1 MRWQSVLAVRAAL
14 ILLAA
19 LAMLAARPPASA
31 QTPGTDATL
40 SGLTLSEG
48 RLSPAFASGTT
59 AYTASV
65 GYTVTRIT
73 VVPST
78 TDANATVAYL
88 DSSDMPLTDANT
100 VTEEQDVDLA
110 VGDTV
115 VKVKITAEDTST
127 VQTYTVTITR
137 TAEDTSLSPPP
148 GDPVAANPST
158 AVYSVTFQGTWTSS
172 VTPEGVPGSAHF
184 SRLIG
189 GVHSA
194 AVAFLEGG
202 QTASAGVESM
212 AEVGGVADLKSEVQT
227 AIDASPQTALSVLEG
242 DTDSIGPLVSKT
254 FEDVELTTEYPR
266 VTLTTMVAPSPD
278 WFVGVSGLPLLDD
291 QGHWLRSHEVNLY
304 PWDAGSEEGSEFSL
318 NNLATSPQG
327 VITSI
332 RGTGKFSTEPIA
344 TLAFALQSV
353 RTILNV
359 AENTAAGTDIGA
371 PLTLPGAGTVTYTL
385 GGTDAASFDIVAAS
399 GQLQTKAA
407 LDYETKPS
415 YEVTVTA
422 TDTDGSVTTTVAI
435 EVTNVIELTAITGLA
450 TVSFA
455 ENGGGRVATY
465 TASSEEDSGG
475 ITWSLSGTDASDF
488 SVNAPGGA
496 LRFHIDAVAPNLY
509 PLPPDFE
516 APSSA
521 DTDNEYTL
529 TVTASHGTN
538 TFTSNVTVTVTNEDE
553 AGTLTLSSSRP
564 RLGAALTATLSD
576 PDTATGTAA
585 WTWERSAGRSAW
597 TVIDGATAAG
607 YTPVAADTGHFLRV
621 KASYA
626 GQTVSAVPPE
636 VVAGALLSHLAVTT
650 NDSVGG
656 AAWRQIKPAFDG
668 GTLHYAVGCG
678 NTDTMVLTLSAALSG
693 TRVAVNGM
701 QTTGQ
706 NASVEVAVTATSVVP
721 ITLTDSE
728 GGSTTYA
735 VHCIPSDFEEVTTIK
750 RVATGVM
757 EDLIIFGR
765 HYDTDSYTQESYL
778 TIIDNNGVPRY
789 LRKLD
794 HKVPLFIRYHKTP
807 DGEWKY
813 SYGKGNNNNG
823 EIVLLD
829 QSLEEVAR
837 VTTVAPLIRTNYHDH
852 HILDDGN
859 YLLMAYELTE
869 RDLSHLQGFIDEN
882 GDPVTYGTAVRVR
895 DSAIQIRT
903 PAGVAVFTWNSW
915 DAIPLEDC
923 AAHRFPPA
931 SGDYAHVNGLQ
942 LYDGD
947 IIATFRGC
955 SAVLRIDPDGDT
967 THKVVWRL
975 GRTNL
980 SDEEWLAAGKGPP
993 PMTFVGDPEGEFCG
1007 VHAGQLLP
1015 NGNLLIFDNGT
1026 NCSIDPRTRE
1036 SKRESLQF
1044 SRAVE
1049 YAIDEANGEA
1059 VFQRAHSLHGT
1070 ETFLTWSSG
1079 HVEDLANGDWLI
1091 SWGSSPTLEQVSEGA
1106 GERPD
1111 EAATQ
1116 VDPDTGVE
1124 KFSLKLLDPVET
1136 RGQQNIRALPL
1147 SPVALA
1153 TEPTPLQSTLPPGG
1167 RTSVF
1172 HSGTA
1177 DSPQV
1182 VVAFSR
1188 PVVDFD
1194 NTSPSLSV
1202 TGATVASVSAHV
1214 VAGSP
1219 ANAYL
1224 VTLTPDGAGAITF
1237 RLVTGQTCANGG
1249 ICTADGTM
1257 LSEAPAALVISPPV
1271 TVSFEQA
1278 TYSVTEGASRSVAV
1292 RLSSA
1297 HQGVRAITIPVVLAT
1312 TGSASADDLTVDESV
1327 TFDAGETRKL
1337 LAVNA
1342 LGDDL
1347 AEGAET
1353 ATLGFGTLPH
1363 GVTAGS
1369 TPTATMTLTDADQ
1382 AQIAFTTGAT
1392 QVSEGGQTQLR
1403 FAITNGVTFEVDQ
1416 AINLTLSGTA
1426 TAGDDF
1432 TLADAGNQV
1441 LSAPYAITFPAGASS
1456 VEATIRAVDDA
1467 DIEHLAETIAVSAQL
1482 GLTGASLGT
1491 RTIAIPASD
1500 VPGTPV
1506 VDIAPGST
1514 VVEGT
1519 DATFTLWRTA
1529 SSSLP
1534 FADPLTVSVEV
1545 TATGSTLGGAAP
1557 TTVRFE
1563 GGDATADLAVPTL
1576 DDSVVEPPGSVT
1588 ALVLGSASN
1597 PPLYLTRAANSATVN
1612 VNDNDVA
1619 AFTLSADAAD
1629 VVEGGTVRLTVTA
1642 DGVTFAEP
1650 QPITLTPG
1658 GTATPVDDFTLSA
1671 GGGELTD
1678 PYAVTLPAH
1687 ASSVAVTVT
1696 ALRDGEAD
1704 AAETIEVSA
1713 SHDGSSIG
1721 TVTITITEP
1730 PPPPVVVPVAVAVGG
1745 GGGGGGGFGGGP
1757 RPGPSPSDEDFYWTV
1772 DRDIEELDSGN
1783 DRATGVWSDGT
1794 TLWVADNADGAGDAV
1809 YAYDRESG
1817 ERVEDREFALD
1828 KTNLAPRG
1836 FWSDRTVVWVSDSG
1850 QERLFAYDL
1859 VSGERVEDREIKV
1872 ARRNPDSR
1880 GIWSDGE
1887 TMWVLDDRNDALFA
1901 YDLDSGEV
1909 IAEYELDS
1917 DNNRPRGVWSDRFTI
1932 WVSDHDKKRLF
1943 AYRLPTREQAEDV
1956 DEDDTGE
1963 LERVSDEDF
1972 RRLSRA
1978 SNNSPRGIWSDGE
1991 VMYVADESDDK
2002 VYTYNMPDGIDAR
2015 LASLTLS
2022 EIDIGEFDP
2031 GRPDYE
2037 AVVADGVTETT
2048 VEAEAAQDDAVV
2060 DIAPADADEEAD
2072 GYQVALQDLGEITVT
2087 VTSAD
2092 GSRKKTYRVELAE
2105 AGPSASCLRGA
2116 VGVGFSLVVSEGGSL
2131 DDLVACAGSRHVTAL
2146 YVLDGGEYVSHI
2158 VGAPELVNARFVE
2171 LFPDRVPALTPLI
2184 ARSDGPA
2191 TDAPAAS
2198 AVTEPWAACLQGE
2211 IVEGFKLV
2219 LYEGGSID
2227 DLDACA
2233 EGGGLSALYVLDDG
2247 VWVSYI
2253 LGAPELVNHS
2263 FRELFPD
2270 GLPIATPLVG
2280 KSN

>member
-1 MRWQSVLAVRAAL
+1 MRCQSVLAVRAAL

-65 GYTVTRIT
+65 GYTVTRIA

-110 VGDTV
+110 VGETV

-137 TAEDTSLSPPP
+137 KAEDTSLSPPP
-148 GDPVAANPST
+148 SDPVAANPST

-172 VTPEGVPGSAHF
+172 VTPDGVPGGAHF

-194 AVAFLEGG
+194 AVTFLEGG

-212 AEVGGVADLKSEVQT
+212 AEVGGVSDLKSEVQT
-227 AIDASPQTALSVLEG
+227 AIGASPQTALSVLEG
-242 DTDSIGPLVSKT
+242 DTDSIGPQVSKT
-254 FEDVELTTEYPR
+254 LGNVELTTDFPR
-266 VTLTTMVAPSPD
+266 VTLTTMVARSPD

-291 QGHWLRSHEVNLY
+291 QGRWLRSHEVNLY
-304 PWDAGSEEGSEFSL
+304 PWDAGTEEGSEFSL

-344 TLAFALQSV
+344 ALAFALQSV
-353 RTILNV
+353 RATRSV
-359 AENTAAGTDIGA
+359 AENTAADTDIGA
-371 PLTLPGAGTVTYTL
+371 PLTLPGTGTVAYTL
-385 GGTDAASFDIVAAS
+385 GGTDAASFDIVASS
-399 GQLQTKAA
+399 GQLQTKGA
-407 LDYETKPS
+407 LDYETKSS

-435 EVTNVIELTAITGLA
+435 EVTNVIELTAISGPA

-455 ENGGGRVATY
+455 ENGAGRVATY
-465 TASSEEDSGG
+465 AASSEEDSGG
-475 ITWSLSGTDASDF
+475 VTWSLSGTDASGF

-521 DTDNEYTL
+521 DMDNEYTL
-529 TVTASHGTN
+529 TVTASDGTN
-538 TFTSNVTVTVTNEDE
+538 TLTNNVTVTVTNEDE
-553 AGTLTLSSSRP
+553 AGTLTLSSARP
-564 RLGAALTATLSD
+564 RLGTALTATLSD
-576 PDTATGTAA
+576 PDTVTGTAA

-626 GQTVSAVPPE
+626 SQTVSAVPPE
-636 VVAGALLSHLAVTT
+636 VVAGPLLSHLAVTT
-650 NDSVGG
+650 NDSLGG
-656 AAWRQIKPAFDG
+656 VAWRQMNPAFDG

-701 QTTGQ
+701 QTTSQ

-735 VHCIPSDFEEVTTIK
+735 VHCIPSDFGEVTTIK
-750 RVATGVM
+750 RVDTGVM

-765 HYDTDSYTQESYL
+765 YYDIDSATQASYL

-789 LRKLD
+789 LRQLD

-837 VTTVAPLIRTNYHDH
+837 VTTVAPLMRTNYHDH

-859 YLLMAYELTE
+859 YLLMAYELTA
-869 RDLSHLQGFIDEN
+869 RDLSQLQGFIDEN
-882 GDPVTYGTAVRVR
+882 GDPVTYGTAVNVR

-967 THKVVWRL
+967 THNVVWRL

-980 SDEEWLAAGKGPP
+980 SDEEWLAAGKGSP

-1007 VHAGQLLP
+1007 MHAGQLLP

-1026 NCSIDPRTRE
+1026 DCSIDPRTRE

-1049 YAIDEANGEA
+1049 YAIDEANGEV

-1070 ETFLTWSSG
+1070 DTFLTRSSG

-1091 SWGSSPTLEQVSEGA
+1091 SWGTSPTLEQVSQGA
-1106 GERPD
+1106 GTRPD

-1124 KFSLKLLDPVET
+1124 KFSLKLLDSVET
-1136 RGQQNIRALPL
+1136 RGQQNIRAVPL

-1153 TEPTPLQSTLPPGG
+1153 TEPTPLQATLPPSG

-1188 PVVDFD
+1188 PVADFD

-1237 RLVTGQTCANGG
+1237 RLVTAQTCASGG

-1257 LSEAPAALVISPPV
+1257 LSEAPAALVIGPPV

-1297 HQGVRAITIPVVLAT
+1297 HQGGRGITIPVVLAT
-1312 TGSASADDLTVDESV
+1312 TGNASADDLTAGERV
-1327 TFDAGETRKL
+1327 TFEAGETRKL

-1342 LGDDL
+1342 LADDL
-1347 AEGAET
+1347 VEGAET

-1369 TPTATMTLTDADQ
+1369 TSTATMTLADADQ

-1403 FAITNGVTFEVDQ
+1403 FAITNGVTFELDQ

-1432 TLADAGNQV
+1432 TLADAGNQL
-1441 LSAPYAITFPAGASS
+1441 LSVPYAITFPAGASS

-1467 DIEHLAETIAVSAQL
+1467 DIEHVAETIAVSAQL

-1506 VDIAPGST
+1506 VAIAPGST

-1519 DATFTLWRTA
+1519 DATFTLSRTA
-1529 SSSLP
+1529 STSLP
-1534 FADPLTVSVEV
+1534 VSDPLTVSVEV

-1576 DDSVVEPPGSVT
+1576 DDSVVEQPGSVT
-1588 ALVLGSASN
+1588 ALVRGSTSN

-1650 QPITLTPG
+1650 QTITLTPG
-1658 GTATPVDDFTLSA
+1658 GTATPADDFTLSD
-1671 GGGELTD
+1671 GNGELSD

-1696 ALRDGEAD
+1696 ALRDGEDD

-1730 PPPPVVVPVAVAVGG
+1730 PPPPVVVPVAIGG
-1745 GGGGGGGFGGGP
+1745 GGGGGGGGP
-1757 RPGPSPSDEDFYWTV
+1757 APGPEPSDEDFHWTV

-1817 ERVEDREFALD
+1817 ERVEEREFALD

-1850 QERLFAYDL
+1850 KERLFAYDL
-1859 VSGERVEDREIKV
+1859 ESGERVQEREFAL
-1872 ARRNPDSR
+1872 ARRNSNAR

-1887 TMWVLDDRNDALFA
+1887 TMWVLDGGKNSLFA
-1901 YDLDSGEV
+1901 YAFASGELL
-1909 IAEYELDS
+1909 AEYALD
-1917 DNNRPRGVWSDRFTI
+1917 DANGAPHGIWSDGVTI
-1932 WVSDHDKKRLF
+1932 WVSDHGAKRLF
-1943 AYRLPTREQAEDV
+1943 AYRLDAGEDG
-1956 DEDDTGE
+1956 EDA
-1963 LERVSDEDF
+1963 LERNRDEEF
-1972 RRLSRA
+1972 PNTVLIRA
-1978 SNNSPRGIWSDGE
+1978 SNNSPRGIWSDGD

-2002 VYTYNMPDGIDAR
+2002 VYTYNMPVAIDAR
-2015 LASLTLS
+2015 LASLSLS
-2022 EIDIGEFDP
+2022 GIDIGEFSP
-2031 GRPDYE
+2031 NREEYE
-2037 AVVADGVTETT
+2037 GAVGEDVRETT
-2048 VEAEAAQDDAVV
+2048 VTAEAMRGRTDV
-2060 DIAPADADEEAD
+2060 DIDPPDADGEAD
-2072 GYQVALQDLGEITVT
+2072 GHQVALRDLAEITVT

-2092 GSRKKTYRVELAE
+2092 GSRTKTYRVALAE
-2105 AGPSASCLRGA
+2105 AGPAASCLRGA
-2116 VGVGFSLVVSEGGSL
+2116 VSVGFSLVVSEGGSL

-2146 YVLDGGEYVSHI
+2146 YVLDGGEYVSYI

-2171 LFPDRVPALTPLI
+2171 LFPDGVPALTPLI
-2184 ARSDGPA
+2184 ARGDGPA

-2211 IVEGFKLV
+2211 IVEGFNLV

-2233 EGGGLSALYVLDDG
+2233 EGVGLAALYAFDDG
-2247 VWVSYI
+2247 VWDSYI

-2270 GLPIATPLVG
+2270 GLRVATPLVG

>member
-1 MRWQSVLAVRAAL
+1 M
-14 ILLAA
+14 
-19 LAMLAARPPASA
+19 
-31 QTPGTDATL
+31 
-40 SGLTLSEG
+40 
-48 RLSPAFASGTT
+48 
-59 AYTASV
+59 
-65 GYTVTRIT
+65 
-73 VVPST
+73 
-78 TDANATVAYL
+78 
-88 DSSDMPLTDANT
+88 
-100 VTEEQDVDLA
+100 
-110 VGDTV
+110 
-115 VKVKITAEDTST
+115 
-127 VQTYTVTITR
+127 
-137 TAEDTSLSPPP
+137 
-148 GDPVAANPST
+148 
-158 AVYSVTFQGTWTSS
+158 
-172 VTPEGVPGSAHF
+172 
-184 SRLIG
+184 
-189 GVHSA
+189 
-194 AVAFLEGG
+194 
-202 QTASAGVESM
+202 
-212 AEVGGVADLKSEVQT
+212 
-227 AIDASPQTALSVLEG
+227 
-242 DTDSIGPLVSKT
+242 
-254 FEDVELTTEYPR
+254 
-266 VTLTTMVAPSPD
+266 
-278 WFVGVSGLPLLDD
+278 
-291 QGHWLRSHEVNLY
+291 NLY
-304 PWDAGSEEGSEFSL
+304 PWDAGTEDGSEFSL

-353 RTILNV
+353 RTIRSV
-359 AENTAAGTDIGA
+359 AENTTAGTDIGA
-371 PLTLPGAGTVTYTL
+371 PLTLPGTGTVTYTL
-385 GGTDAASFDIVAAS
+385 GGTDAASFDIVASS
-399 GQLQTKAA
+399 GQLQTKGA
-407 LDYETKPS
+407 LDYETKSS

-435 EVTNVIELTAITGLA
+435 EVTNVIELTAISGPA

-465 TASSEEDSGG
+465 AASSEEDSGG

-521 DTDNEYTL
+521 DMDNEYTF
-529 TVTASHGTN
+529 TVRASDGTS
-538 TFTSNVTVTVTNEDE
+538 TLTSNVTVTVTNEDE

-564 RLGAALTATLSD
+564 RLGTALTATLSD
-576 PDTATGTAA
+576 PDTVTGTAA
-585 WTWERSAGRSAW
+585 WTWERSAGRNAW

-656 AAWRQIKPAFDG
+656 AAWRQMKPAFDG

-693 TRVAVNGM
+693 TRVAVNEI
-701 QTTGQ
+701 QTTSQ

-750 RVATGVM
+750 RVDTGIM

-789 LRKLD
+789 LRQLD
-794 HKVPLFIRYHKTP
+794 HKVPLFIRYHKAP

-813 SYGKGNNNNG
+813 SYGKGNNDNG

-837 VTTVAPLIRTNYHDH
+837 VTTVAPLMRTNYHDH

-859 YLLMAYELTE
+859 YLLMAYELTA
-869 RDLSHLQGFIDEN
+869 RDLSHLQGFVDEN
-882 GDPVTYGTAVRVR
+882 GDPLTYGTAVNVR

-923 AAHRFPPA
+923 AAHRFPPK

-980 SDEEWLAAGKGPP
+980 SDEEWLAAGKGSP

-1026 NCSIDPRTRE
+1026 DCSIDPRTRE
-1036 SKRESLQF
+1036 SKRESRKF

-1059 VFQRAHSLHGT
+1059 VLQRAHSLHGT

-1091 SWGSSPTLEQVSEGA
+1091 SWGTSPTLEQVSQGA
-1106 GERPD
+1106 GTRPD

-1124 KFSLKLLDPVET
+1124 KFSLKLLDSVET
-1136 RGQQNIRALPL
+1136 RGQQNIRAVPL

-1153 TEPTPLQSTLPPGG
+1153 TEPTPLQATLPPSG

-1188 PVVDFD
+1188 PVADFD

-1237 RLVTGQTCANGG
+1237 RLVTAQTCANGG

-1257 LSEAPAALVISPPV
+1257 LSEAPAALVIGPPV

-1278 TYSVTEGASRSVAV
+1278 TYSVTEGASRSVPV

-1297 HQGVRAITIPVVLAT
+1297 HQGVRGVTIPVVLGT

-1327 TFDAGETRKL
+1327 TFEAGETRKL

-1347 AEGAET
+1347 VEGAET

-1369 TPTATMTLTDADQ
+1369 TSTATMTLTDADQ

-1403 FAITNGVTFEVDQ
+1403 FAITNGVTFELDQ

-1432 TLADAGNQV
+1432 TLADAGNQL

-1467 DIEHLAETIAVSAQL
+1467 DIEHVAETIAVSAQL

-1500 VPGTPV
+1500 VPDTPV
-1506 VDIAPGST
+1506 VAIAPGST

-1519 DATFTLWRTA
+1519 DATFTLSRTA
-1529 SSSLP
+1529 STSLP
-1534 FADPLTVSVEV
+1534 LSDPLTVSVEV

-1588 ALVLGSASN
+1588 ALVRGSTSN
-1597 PPLYLTRAANSATVN
+1597 PPLYLTRAANSATLN

-1650 QPITLTPG
+1650 QTITLTPG

-1678 PYAVTLPAH
+1678 PHAVTLPAH

-1696 ALRDGEAD
+1696 ALRDDEAD

-1730 PPPPVVVPVAVAVGG
+1730 PPPPVVVPVAIGG
-1745 GGGGGGGFGGGP
+1745 GGGGGRWRRRRRSAP
-1757 RPGPSPSDEDFYWTV
+1757 RPGTERRGLPL
-1772 DRDIEELDSGN
+1772 DR
-1783 DRATGVWSDGT
+1783 RPRHR
-1794 TLWVADNADGAGDAV
+1794 GARFRQRPGHRCVVGRHDAV
-1809 YAYDRESG
+1809 GR
-1817 ERVEDREFALD
+1817 RQ
-1828 KTNLAPRG
+1828 RG
-1836 FWSDRTVVWVSDSG
+1836 RRRRRG
-1850 QERLFAYDL
+1850 LRL
-1859 VSGERVEDREIKV
+1859 
-1872 ARRNPDSR
+1872 
-1880 GIWSDGE
+1880 
-1887 TMWVLDDRNDALFA
+1887 
-1901 YDLDSGEV
+1901 
-1909 IAEYELDS
+1909 
-1917 DNNRPRGVWSDRFTI
+1917 RPR
-1932 WVSDHDKKRLF
+1932 KRR
-1943 AYRLPTREQAEDV
+1943 AGGGA
-1956 DEDDTGE
+1956 
-1963 LERVSDEDF
+1963 RVRPRQDQPRAAGF
-1972 RRLSRA
+1972 LVRPHRRL
-1978 SNNSPRGIWSDGE
+1978 
-1991 VMYVADESDDK
+1991 
-2002 VYTYNMPDGIDAR
+2002 
-2015 LASLTLS
+2015 
-2022 EIDIGEFDP
+2022 
-2031 GRPDYE
+2031 
-2037 AVVADGVTETT
+2037 
-2048 VEAEAAQDDAVV
+2048 
-2060 DIAPADADEEAD
+2060 
-2072 GYQVALQDLGEITVT
+2072 
-2087 VTSAD
+2087 
-2092 GSRKKTYRVELAE
+2092 
-2105 AGPSASCLRGA
+2105 
-2116 VGVGFSLVVSEGGSL
+2116 
-2131 DDLVACAGSRHVTAL
+2131 
-2146 YVLDGGEYVSHI
+2146 
-2158 VGAPELVNARFVE
+2158 
-2171 LFPDRVPALTPLI
+2171 
-2184 ARSDGPA
+2184 
-2191 TDAPAAS
+2191 
-2198 AVTEPWAACLQGE
+2198 
-2211 IVEGFKLV
+2211 
-2219 LYEGGSID
+2219 
-2227 DLDACA
+2227 
-2233 EGGGLSALYVLDDG
+2233 GL
-2247 VWVSYI
+2247 
-2253 LGAPELVNHS
+2253 
-2263 FRELFPD
+2263 
-2270 GLPIATPLVG
+2270 
-2280 KSN
+2280 

>member
-1 MRWQSVLAVRAAL
+1 
-14 ILLAA
+14 
-19 LAMLAARPPASA
+19 
-31 QTPGTDATL
+31 
-40 SGLTLSEG
+40 
-48 RLSPAFASGTT
+48 
-59 AYTASV
+59 
-65 GYTVTRIT
+65 
-73 VVPST
+73 
-78 TDANATVAYL
+78 
-88 DSSDMPLTDANT
+88 
-100 VTEEQDVDLA
+100 
-110 VGDTV
+110 
-115 VKVKITAEDTST
+115 
-127 VQTYTVTITR
+127 
-137 TAEDTSLSPPP
+137 
-148 GDPVAANPST
+148 
-158 AVYSVTFQGTWTSS
+158 
-172 VTPEGVPGSAHF
+172 
-184 SRLIG
+184 
-189 GVHSA
+189 
-194 AVAFLEGG
+194 
-202 QTASAGVESM
+202 
-212 AEVGGVADLKSEVQT
+212 
-227 AIDASPQTALSVLEG
+227 
-242 DTDSIGPLVSKT
+242 
-254 FEDVELTTEYPR
+254 
-266 VTLTTMVAPSPD
+266 
-278 WFVGVSGLPLLDD
+278 
-291 QGHWLRSHEVNLY
+291 
-304 PWDAGSEEGSEFSL
+304 
-318 NNLATSPQG
+318 
-327 VITSI
+327 
-332 RGTGKFSTEPIA
+332 
-344 TLAFALQSV
+344 
-353 RTILNV
+353 
-359 AENTAAGTDIGA
+359 
-371 PLTLPGAGTVTYTL
+371 
-385 GGTDAASFDIVAAS
+385 
-399 GQLQTKAA
+399 
-407 LDYETKPS
+407 
-415 YEVTVTA
+415 
-422 TDTDGSVTTTVAI
+422 
-435 EVTNVIELTAITGLA
+435 
-450 TVSFA
+450 
-455 ENGGGRVATY
+455 
-465 TASSEEDSGG
+465 
-475 ITWSLSGTDASDF
+475 
-488 SVNAPGGA
+488 
-496 LRFHIDAVAPNLY
+496 
-509 PLPPDFE
+509 
-516 APSSA
+516 
-521 DTDNEYTL
+521 
-529 TVTASHGTN
+529 
-538 TFTSNVTVTVTNEDE
+538 
-553 AGTLTLSSSRP
+553 
-564 RLGAALTATLSD
+564 
-576 PDTATGTAA
+576 
-585 WTWERSAGRSAW
+585 
-597 TVIDGATAAG
+597 
-607 YTPVAADTGHFLRV
+607 
-621 KASYA
+621 
-626 GQTVSAVPPE
+626 
-636 VVAGALLSHLAVTT
+636 
-650 NDSVGG
+650 
-656 AAWRQIKPAFDG
+656 
-668 GTLHYAVGCG
+668 
-678 NTDTMVLTLSAALSG
+678 
-693 TRVAVNGM
+693 
-701 QTTGQ
+701 
-706 NASVEVAVTATSVVP
+706 
-721 ITLTDSE
+721 
-728 GGSTTYA
+728 
-735 VHCIPSDFEEVTTIK
+735 
-750 RVATGVM
+750 
-757 EDLIIFGR
+757 
-765 HYDTDSYTQESYL
+765 
-778 TIIDNNGVPRY
+778 
-789 LRKLD
+789 
-794 HKVPLFIRYHKTP
+794 
-807 DGEWKY
+807 
-813 SYGKGNNNNG
+813 
-823 EIVLLD
+823 
-829 QSLEEVAR
+829 
-837 VTTVAPLIRTNYHDH
+837 
-852 HILDDGN
+852 
-859 YLLMAYELTE
+859 MAYEPKNRE
-869 RDLSHLQGFIDEN
+869 LSHLQGFTDKN
-882 GDPVTYGTAVRVR
+882 GDPVTYGTVRVW

-903 PAGVAVFTWNSW
+903 PAGVAVLTWNSW

-923 AAHRFPPA
+923 AAHRFPPE

-942 LYDGD
+942 LYDDD

-967 THKVVWRL
+967 AHNVVWRL

-980 SDEEWLAAGKGPP
+980 SDEEWLAAGKGSP

-1007 VHAGQLLP
+1007 MHAGQLLP

-1026 NCSIDPRTRE
+1026 GCVIDPRTRE
-1036 SKRESLQF
+1036 SFQF

-1070 ETFLTWSSG
+1070 YTFLTRSSG

-1091 SWGSSPTLEQVSEGA
+1091 SWGRSPTFGEVSQGY
-1106 GERPD
+1106 GNRPD

-1124 KFSLKLLDPVET
+1124 KFSLKLLDSIET
-1136 RGQQNIRALPL
+1136 WGQQNIRAIPL

-1153 TEPTPLQSTLPPGG
+1153 TEPTPLQAMLPPGG

-1188 PVVDFD
+1188 PVADFD

-1257 LSEAPAALVISPPV
+1257 LSGVPAALVIGPAV

-1278 TYSVTEGASRSVAV
+1278 TYRVTEGASRSVAV

-1297 HQGVRAITIPVVLAT
+1297 HQGIRGITIPVVLAT
-1312 TGSASADDLTVDESV
+1312 TGNASADDLTVDESV
-1327 TFDAGETRKL
+1327 TFKAGETRKL

-1347 AEGAET
+1347 VEGAET

-1369 TPTATMTLTDADQ
+1369 TSTATMTLTDADQ

-1403 FAITNGVTFEVDQ
+1403 FAITNGVTFELDQ

-1441 LSAPYAITFPAGASS
+1441 LSAPYAVTFPAGASS

-1467 DIEHLAETIAVSAQL
+1467 DIEPVAETIAVRAQL

-1500 VPGTPV
+1500 VPDTPV
-1506 VDIAPGST
+1506 VAIAPGST

-1519 DATFTLWRTA
+1519 DATFTLSRTA
-1529 SSSLP
+1529 STSLP
-1534 FADPLTVSVEV
+1534 VSDPLTVSVEV

-1557 TTVRFE
+1557 TAVRFE
-1563 GGDATADLAVPTL
+1563 GGDATADFAVPTL

-1588 ALVLGSASN
+1588 ALVRGSTSD
-1597 PPLYLTRAANSATVN
+1597 PPLYLTRAANSATVH

-1650 QPITLTPG
+1650 QTITLTPG

-1671 GGGELTD
+1671 GGEELTD
-1678 PYAVTLPAH
+1678 PHAVTLPAH
-1687 ASSVAVTVT
+1687 ARSVAVTVT

-1730 PPPPVVVPVAVAVGG
+1730 PPPPVVVPVAVGG
-1745 GGGGGGGFGGGP
+1745 GGGGGGGGGP
-1757 RPGPSPSDEDFYWTV
+1757 GPGPEPSDEDFHWTV

-1817 ERVEDREFALD
+1817 ERVEEREFALD

-1836 FWSDRTVVWVSDSG
+1836 FWSDGTVVWVSDSG
-1850 QERLFAYDL
+1850 KERLFAYDL
-1859 VSGERVEDREIKV
+1859 QSGERVADREFAL

-1880 GIWSDGE
+1880 GIWSDGAM
-1887 TMWVLDDRNDALFA
+1887 MWVLDDRNDALFA
-1901 YDLDSGEV
+1901 YDLDSGDV

-1917 DNNRPRGVWSDRFTI
+1917 GNNRPHGVWSDRVTI
-1932 WVSDHDKKRLF
+1932 WVSDHDRKWLF

-1956 DEDDTGE
+1956 VEDDAGE
-1963 LERVSDEDF
+1963 LARVSGEDF
-1972 RRLSRA
+1972 RRLSPA
-1978 SNNSPRGIWSDGE
+1978 SNNSPRGIWSDGA

-2002 VYTYNMPDGIDAR
+2002 VYTYNMPDAIDAR
-2015 LASLTLS
+2015 LASLSLS
-2022 EIDIGEFDP
+2022 GIDIGGFSPNREE
-2031 GRPDYE
+2031 YE
-2037 AVVADGVTETT
+2037 GAVGEDVRETT
-2048 VEAEAAQDDAVV
+2048 VTAEAMRGRTDV
-2060 DIAPADADEEAD
+2060 DIGPPDADGEAD
-2072 GYQVALQDLGEITVT
+2072 GHQVALQDLGEITVT

-2092 GSRKKTYRVELAE
+2092 GSRTKIYRVELPE

-2116 VGVGFSLVVSEGGSL
+2116 VSVGFSLVVSEGGSL

-2146 YVLDGGEYVSHI
+2146 YVLDGGEYVSYI

-2171 LFPDRVPALTPLI
+2171 LFLDGVPALTALI

-2211 IVEGFKLV
+2211 IVEGFNLV
-2219 LYEGGSID
+2219 LYAGGSID
-2227 DLDACA
+2227 DLAACA
-2233 EGGGLSALYVLDDG
+2233 EGVGLSALYVLDDG

-2280 KSN
+2280 KSD

>member
-1 MRWQSVLAVRAAL
+1 
-14 ILLAA
+14 
-19 LAMLAARPPASA
+19 MLAARPPASA

-65 GYTVTRIT
+65 GYTVTRIA

-110 VGDTV
+110 VGETV

-137 TAEDTSLSPPP
+137 KAEDTSLSPPP
-148 GDPVAANPST
+148 SDPVAANPST

-172 VTPEGVPGSAHF
+172 VTPDGVPGGAHF

-194 AVAFLEGG
+194 AVTFLEGG

-212 AEVGGVADLKSEVQT
+212 AEVGGVSDLKSEVQT
-227 AIDASPQTALSVLEG
+227 AIGASPQTALSVLEG
-242 DTDSIGPLVSKT
+242 DTDSIGPQVSKT
-254 FEDVELTTEYPR
+254 LGNVELTTDFPR
-266 VTLTTMVAPSPD
+266 VTLTTMVARSPD

-291 QGHWLRSHEVNLY
+291 QGRWLRSHEVNLY
-304 PWDAGSEEGSEFSL
+304 PWDAGTEEGSEFSL

-344 TLAFALQSV
+344 ALAFALQSV
-353 RTILNV
+353 RATRSV
-359 AENTAAGTDIGA
+359 AENTAADTDIGA
-371 PLTLPGAGTVTYTL
+371 PLTLPGTGTVAYTL
-385 GGTDAASFDIVAAS
+385 GGTDAASFDIVASS
-399 GQLQTKAA
+399 GQLQTKGA
-407 LDYETKPS
+407 LDYETKSS

-435 EVTNVIELTAITGLA
+435 EVTNVIELTAISGPA

-521 DTDNEYTL
+521 DMDNEYTL
-529 TVTASHGTN
+529 TVTASDGTS
-538 TFTSNVTVTVTNEDE
+538 TLTSNVTVTVTNEDE

-564 RLGAALTATLSD
+564 RLGTALTATLSD
-576 PDTATGTAA
+576 PDTVTGTAA

-656 AAWRQIKPAFDG
+656 AAWRQMKPAFDG

-693 TRVAVNGM
+693 TRVAVNGI
-701 QTTGQ
+701 QTTSQ
-706 NASVEVAVTATSVVP
+706 NASVEVAVTGASVVP

-750 RVATGVM
+750 RVDTGVM

-813 SYGKGNNNNG
+813 SYGKGNNNDG

-837 VTTVAPLIRTNYHDH
+837 VTTVAPLMRTNYHDH

-859 YLLMAYELTE
+859 YLLMAYELTA
-869 RDLSHLQGFIDEN
+869 RDLSQLQGFIDEN
-882 GDPVTYGTAVRVR
+882 GDPVTYGTAVNVR

-923 AAHRFPPA
+923 AAHRFPPK

-967 THKVVWRL
+967 THNVVWRL

-1007 VHAGQLLP
+1007 VHAGQLLA

-1026 NCSIDPRTRE
+1026 DCSIDPRTRE
-1036 SKRESLQF
+1036 SKRESLKF

-1059 VFQRAHSLHGT
+1059 VLQRAHSLHGT
-1070 ETFLTWSSG
+1070 DTFLTWSSG

-1091 SWGSSPTLEQVSEGA
+1091 SWGTSPTLEQVSQGA
-1106 GERPD
+1106 GKRPD

-1124 KFSLKLLDPVET
+1124 KFSLKLLDSVET
-1136 RGQQNIRALPL
+1136 RGQQNIRAVPL

-1153 TEPTPLQSTLPPGG
+1153 TEPTPLQATLPPGG

-1224 VTLTPDGAGAITF
+1224 VTLTPDGARAITF
-1237 RLVTGQTCANGG
+1237 RLVTAQTCASGG
-1249 ICTADGTM
+1249 ICTAGGTP
-1257 LSEAPAALVISPPV
+1257 LSEAPAALVIGAPV
-1271 TVSFEQA
+1271 TVGFRAA
-1278 TYSVTEGASRSVAV
+1278 TYGVDEGGTVDVSIE
-1292 RLSSA
+1292 LSAA
-1297 HQGVRAITIPVVLAT
+1297 HQGIRAITIPVVLAT
-1312 TGSASADDLTVDESV
+1312 TGSASADDLTAGESV
-1327 TFDAGETRKL
+1327 TFEAGETRKL

-1347 AEGAET
+1347 VEGAET

-1369 TPTATMTLTDADQ
+1369 TSTATMTLADADQ

-1392 QVSEGGQTQLR
+1392 QVSEGGQT
-1403 FAITNGVTFEVDQ
+1403 NC
-1416 AINLTLSGTA
+1416 
-1426 TAGDDF
+1426 
-1432 TLADAGNQV
+1432 
-1441 LSAPYAITFPAGASS
+1441 ASRS
-1456 VEATIRAVDDA
+1456 
-1467 DIEHLAETIAVSAQL
+1467 
-1482 GLTGASLGT
+1482 
-1491 RTIAIPASD
+1491 
-1500 VPGTPV
+1500 
-1506 VDIAPGST
+1506 
-1514 VVEGT
+1514 
-1519 DATFTLWRTA
+1519 RTA
-1529 SSSLP
+1529 SRSRLIRPSTSRSQARP
-1534 FADPLTVSVEV
+1534 PR
-1545 TATGSTLGGAAP
+1545 ATTS
-1557 TTVRFE
+1557 R
-1563 GGDATADLAVPTL
+1563 
-1576 DDSVVEPPGSVT
+1576 SR
-1588 ALVLGSASN
+1588 
-1597 PPLYLTRAANSATVN
+1597 TRAT
-1612 VNDNDVA
+1612 
-1619 AFTLSADAAD
+1619 
-1629 VVEGGTVRLTVTA
+1629 RCC
-1642 DGVTFAEP
+1642 
-1650 QPITLTPG
+1650 
-1658 GTATPVDDFTLSA
+1658 
-1671 GGGELTD
+1671 
-1678 PYAVTLPAH
+1678 
-1687 ASSVAVTVT
+1687 
-1696 ALRDGEAD
+1696 
-1704 AAETIEVSA
+1704 
-1713 SHDGSSIG
+1713 
-1721 TVTITITEP
+1721 
-1730 PPPPVVVPVAVAVGG
+1730 
-1745 GGGGGGGFGGGP
+1745 P
-1757 RPGPSPSDEDFYWTV
+1757 RPTPSHSPPA
-1772 DRDIEELDSGN
+1772 
-1783 DRATGVWSDGT
+1783 RARS
-1794 TLWVADNADGAGDAV
+1794 
-1809 YAYDRESG
+1809 
-1817 ERVEDREFALD
+1817 
-1828 KTNLAPRG
+1828 
-1836 FWSDRTVVWVSDSG
+1836 
-1850 QERLFAYDL
+1850 
-1859 VSGERVEDREIKV
+1859 
-1872 ARRNPDSR
+1872 RR
-1880 GIWSDGE
+1880 
-1887 TMWVLDDRNDALFA
+1887 
-1901 YDLDSGEV
+1901 
-1909 IAEYELDS
+1909 
-1917 DNNRPRGVWSDRFTI
+1917 
-1932 WVSDHDKKRLF
+1932 
-1943 AYRLPTREQAEDV
+1943 
-1956 DEDDTGE
+1956 
-1963 LERVSDEDF
+1963 
-1972 RRLSRA
+1972 
-1978 SNNSPRGIWSDGE
+1978 
-1991 VMYVADESDDK
+1991 
-2002 VYTYNMPDGIDAR
+2002 
-2015 LASLTLS
+2015 
-2022 EIDIGEFDP
+2022 
-2031 GRPDYE
+2031 
-2037 AVVADGVTETT
+2037 
-2048 VEAEAAQDDAVV
+2048 
-2060 DIAPADADEEAD
+2060 
-2072 GYQVALQDLGEITVT
+2072 
-2087 VTSAD
+2087 
-2092 GSRKKTYRVELAE
+2092 
-2105 AGPSASCLRGA
+2105 PSAQS
-2116 VGVGFSLVVSEGGSL
+2116 
-2131 DDLVACAGSRHVTAL
+2131 T
-2146 YVLDGGEYVSHI
+2146 
-2158 VGAPELVNARFVE
+2158 
-2171 LFPDRVPALTPLI
+2171 TPTSSTWRR
-2184 ARSDGPA
+2184 RSP
-2191 TDAPAAS
+2191 
-2198 AVTEPWAACLQGE
+2198 
-2211 IVEGFKLV
+2211 
-2219 LYEGGSID
+2219 
-2227 DLDACA
+2227 
-2233 EGGGLSALYVLDDG
+2233 
-2247 VWVSYI
+2247 
-2253 LGAPELVNHS
+2253 
-2263 FRELFPD
+2263 
-2270 GLPIATPLVG
+2270 
-2280 KSN
+2280 

>member
-1 MRWQSVLAVRAAL
+1 
-14 ILLAA
+14 
-19 LAMLAARPPASA
+19 MLAARPPASA

-65 GYTVTRIT
+65 GYTVTRIA

-110 VGDTV
+110 VGETV

-148 GDPVAANPST
+148 SDPVAANPST

-172 VTPEGVPGSAHF
+172 VTPDGVPGGAHF

-194 AVAFLEGG
+194 AVTFLEGG

-212 AEVGGVADLKSEVQT
+212 AELGGVSDLKSEVQT
-227 AIDASPQTALSVLEG
+227 AIDATPQTALSVLEG
-242 DTDSIGPLVSKT
+242 DTDSIGPQVSKT
-254 FEDVELTTEYPR
+254 LGNVELTTEYPR

-291 QGHWLRSHEVNLY
+291 QGRWLRSHEVNLY
-304 PWDAGSEEGSEFSL
+304 PWDAGTEEGSEFSL

-353 RTILNV
+353 RTIRSV
-359 AENTAAGTDIGA
+359 AENTTAGTDIGA
-371 PLTLPGAGTVTYTL
+371 PLTLPGTGTVTYTL

-399 GQLQTKAA
+399 GQLQTKGA
-407 LDYETKPS
+407 LDYETKSS

-435 EVTNVIELTAITGLA
+435 EVTNVIELTAITGPA

-465 TASSEEDSGG
+465 AASSEEDSGG

-521 DTDNEYTL
+521 DMDNEYTF
-529 TVTASHGTN
+529 TVRASDGTS
-538 TFTSNVTVTVTNEDE
+538 TLTSNVTVTVTNEDE

-564 RLGAALTATLSD
+564 RLGTALTATLSD
-576 PDTATGTAA
+576 PDTVTGTAA
-585 WTWERSAGRSAW
+585 WTWERSAGRNAW

-656 AAWRQIKPAFDG
+656 AAWRQMKPAFDG

-750 RVATGVM
+750 RVETGII

-789 LRKLD
+789 LRQLD
-794 HKVPLFIRYHKTP
+794 HKVPLFIRYHKAP

-813 SYGKGNNNNG
+813 SYGKGNNDNG

-837 VTTVAPLIRTNYHDH
+837 VTTVAPLMRTNYHDH

-859 YLLMAYELTE
+859 YLLMAYELTA
-869 RDLSHLQGFIDEN
+869 RDLSHLQGFVDEN
-882 GDPVTYGTAVRVR
+882 GDPLTYGTAVNVR

-923 AAHRFPPA
+923 AAHRFPPK

-980 SDEEWLAAGKGPP
+980 SDEEWLAAGKGSP

-1026 NCSIDPRTRE
+1026 DCSIDPRTRE
-1036 SKRESLQF
+1036 SKRESRKF

-1059 VFQRAHSLHGT
+1059 VLQRAHSLHGT

-1091 SWGSSPTLEQVSEGA
+1091 SWGTSPTFEQVSQGA
-1106 GERPD
+1106 GTRPD

-1124 KFSLKLLDPVET
+1124 KFSLKLLDSVET
-1136 RGQQNIRALPL
+1136 RGQQNIRAVPL

-1153 TEPTPLQSTLPPGG
+1153 TEPTPLQATLPPSG

-1237 RLVTGQTCANGG
+1237 RLVTAQTCASGG
-1249 ICTADGTM
+1249 ICTADGTT
-1257 LSEAPAALVISPPV
+1257 LSEAPAALVIGPAV

-1278 TYSVTEGASRSVAV
+1278 TYSVTEGASRSVPV

-1297 HQGVRAITIPVVLAT
+1297 HQGVRGVTIPVVLGT

-1327 TFDAGETRKL
+1327 TFEAGETRKL

-1347 AEGAET
+1347 VEGAET

-1369 TPTATMTLTDADQ
+1369 TSTATMTLSDADQ

-1403 FAITNGVTFEVDQ
+1403 FAITNGVTFELDQ

-1432 TLADAGNQV
+1432 TLADAGNQL

-1467 DIEHLAETIAVSAQL
+1467 DIEPVAETIAVSAQL

-1500 VPGTPV
+1500 VPDTPV
-1506 VDIAPGST
+1506 VAIAPGST

-1534 FADPLTVSVEV
+1534 LSDPLTVSVEV

-1576 DDSVVEPPGSVT
+1576 DDSVVEQPGSVT
-1588 ALVLGSASN
+1588 ALVRGSTSN
-1597 PPLYLTRAANSATVN
+1597 PPLYLTRAANSATLN

-1650 QPITLTPG
+1650 QTITLTPG

-1678 PYAVTLPAH
+1678 PHAVTLPAH

-1696 ALRDGEAD
+1696 ALRDDEAD

-1713 SHDGSSIG
+1713 SHDGSAIG

-1730 PPPPVVVPVAVAVGG
+1730 PPPPVVVPVAIGG
-1745 GGGGGGGFGGGP
+1745 GGGGGRRRRSAP
-1757 RPGPSPSDEDFYWTV
+1757 RPQPSDEDFEWTV

-1817 ERVEDREFALD
+1817 ERVEEREFALD

-1850 QERLFAYDL
+1850 RERLFAYDL
-1859 VSGERVEDREIKV
+1859 DSGERVEDRELAL
-1872 ARRNPDSR
+1872 ARRNSGAR

-1901 YDLDSGEV
+1901 YDLDSGDV

-1917 DNNRPRGVWSDRFTI
+1917 GNNRPHGVWSDRFTI
-1932 WVSDHDKKRLF
+1932 WVSDHDRKRLF

-1956 DEDDTGE
+1956 DEDDAGE

-2002 VYTYNMPDGIDAR
+2002 VYTYNMPDAIDAR

-2022 EIDIGEFDP
+2022 GVDFGEFSPLRYDYASDTIPHGNIATLTAMPAQPGVSLRIEPADHDGDPANGHHVRLLP
-2031 GRPDYE
+2031 GR
-2037 AVVADGVTETT
+2037 
-2048 VEAEAAQDDAVV
+2048 
-2060 DIAPADADEEAD
+2060 
-2072 GYQVALQDLGEITVT
+2072 EIIVT
-2087 VTSAD
+2087 VTSPD
-2092 GSRKKTYRVELAE
+2092 GSRTRVYRLVLGEEEA
-2105 AGPSASCLRGA
+2105 AGPAPACLRGA
-2116 VGVGFSLVVSEGGSL
+2116 VNVGFSLVVSEGGSL

-2146 YVLDGGEYVSHI
+2146 YVLDGGEYVSYI
-2158 VGAPELVNARFVE
+2158 FGAPEFVNEDFRA
-2171 LFPDRVPALTPLI
+2171 LFADGVPALTPLTVK
-2184 ARSDGPA
+2184 SDGPA
-2191 TDAPAAS
+2191 TAAPVAS
-2198 AVTEPWAACLQGE
+2198 AVTEPWAACMQGE
-2211 IVEGFKLV
+2211 IVEGFNLV

-2233 EGGGLSALYVLDDG
+2233 EEVGLSALYVLDDG

-2253 LGAPELVNHS
+2253 LGAPEFVNHS

-2270 GLPIATPLVG
+2270 GLPVATPLVG